1 MNIEKFV
8 KEDMGIRVRFV
19 EEGAMELNCYDIAYG
34 LFLKV
39 EYKNG
44 KEYES
49 IRWSRLEDY
58 VEDKSFA
65 HYWSKENSE
74 TSWLPEGD
82 FYKLIMKM
90 RGINNEKVNKFQ
102 DWVAF
107 EVLPSIRKNG
117 YYLNENMSSE
127 QYEKLQDELRI
138 RNQQV
143 DNFSN
148 MIGGNTRKKQKL
160 ETFLKDMFPHIKD
173 GYKQFLD
180 SMVKAGSLDVNYN
193 PTEVF
198 IKINDERHIFT
209 HTINT
214 TNMVDTYLSLTNI
227 GMVEMSKR
235 LYEENGKIKLRKSED
250 KK

>member
-1 MNIEKFV
+1 
-8 KEDMGIRVRFV
+8 
-19 EEGAMELNCYDIAYG
+19 
-34 LFLKV
+34 
-39 EYKNG
+39 
-44 KEYES
+44 
-49 IRWSRLEDY
+49 
-58 VEDKSFA
+58 
-65 HYWSKENSE
+65 
-74 TSWLPEGD
+74 
-82 FYKLIMKM
+82 
-90 RGINNEKVNKFQ
+90 
-102 DWVAF
+102 
-107 EVLPSIRKNG
+107 
-117 YYLNENMSSE
+117 
-127 QYEKLQDELRI
+127 
-138 RNQQV
+138 
-143 DNFSN
+143 
-148 MIGGNTRKKQKL
+148 
-160 ETFLKDMFPHIKD
+160 MFPHIKD